1 MLLAQPQKLALC
13 HLSSR
18 LCPREAEE
26 QDEGLA
32 KVAPAQGCDS
42 VLSRVALLYLPLT
55 PS

>member
-1 MLLAQPQKLALC
+1 MLQAQPQKPPLC
-13 HLSSR
+13 PLSSR

-32 KVAPAQGCDS
+32 KVVPAQGCDS
-42 VLSRVALLYLPLT
+42 VLSRVALLCLPLT